1 VADSRQKEK
10 LGGLQALQA
19 SRLAVNLWRTTIYD

>member
-10 LGGLQALQA
+10 ILEGHPEGT
-19 SRLAVNLWRTTIYD
+19 RTLLTCCGEATA